1 MMQQVSITIDIS
13 DLKNALD
20 FYVQALSCVLKNQ
33 HSDDWAVISVG
44 GVDINLLEKQA
55 GTVAAA
61 EHKRSY
67 ERHWTPV
74 HLDFSVEDVSVAM
87 ELVNQYGGVVEGHEI
102 SEDSDFAHCADPFGN
117 GFCLV
122 GA

>member
-1 MMQQVSITIDIS
+1 MPQQVSITIDVS
-13 DLKNALD
+13 DLTNALE
-20 FYVQALSCVLKNQ
+20 FYMQALSCELKNK
-33 HSDDWAVISVG
+33 HSDDWAVISIG
-44 GVDINLLEKQA
+44 GVHINLLERKT

-74 HLDFSVEDVSVAM
+74 HLDFSVESVSATID
-87 ELVNQYGGVVEGHEI
+87 LVKQYGGSIDGHVPSEG
-102 SEDSDFAHCADPFGN
+102 SKLAHCADPFGN

-122 GA
+122 GT